1 MFFGIFRRGGDAEKK
16 FSQLHDSLS
25 ESFSRIK
32 NDMESVGDWIKHF
45 NDTNTEQHGKIDEM
59 DKRLLK
65 IEEFIL
71 NMFEQG
77 EINETFG
84 QVSKQ
89 KQTAVRPK
97 QTVEP
102 SKQTF
107 GQVSKQQKSV
117 QTDIEKELY
126 SLTPM
131 ERTVVWSL
139 LNTDMLLSY
148 EDLSRVLGKD
158 TSTVRG
164 QINNI
169 KRKIPQLILEK
180 SESNGKKR
188 FYVEEDKKRE
198 ILVKYVG
205 KNKKKV
211 ESES

>member
-1 MFFGIFRRGGDAEKK
+1 MFFGIFGKKGDVEKK
-16 FSQLHDSLS
+16 FSHLHNSLS

-32 NDMESVGDWIKHF
+32 TDMERVGDWIKHF
-45 NDTNTEQHGKIDEM
+45 NDTNSEQHGRIDEI

-65 IEEFIL
+65 IEEFFMNL
-71 NMFEQG
+71 FEQG
-77 EINETFG
+77 EIEEVFK
-84 QVSKQ
+84 QLSKQ
-89 KQTAVRPK
+89 EQTAVRPK
-97 QTVEP
+97 QTAKP
-102 SKQTF
+102 SKQSF

-117 QTDIEKELY
+117 QTDLEKELY

-148 EDLSRVLGKD
+148 EDLARVLGKD
-158 TSTVRG
+158 SSTVRG
-164 QINNI
+164 QINNV
-169 KRKIPQLILEK
+169 KRKIPELILEK

-188 FYVEEDKKRE
+188 FYIKEEKKRE
-198 ILVKYVG
+198 ILVKYTG

>member
-1 MFFGIFRRGGDAEKK
+1 MFFGIFRKGGDAEKK

-45 NDTNTEQHGKIDEM
+45 NDTNSEQYDKIGEM

-97 QTVEP
+97 QTAKP
-102 SKQTF
+102 SKQSF
-107 GQVSKQQKSV
+107 GHLSKQQKSV
-117 QTDIEKELY
+117 QTDLEKELY

-131 ERTVVWSL
+131 ERTIVWSL

-148 EDLSRVLGKD
+148 EDLARVLGKD

-169 KRKIPQLILEK
+169 KRKIPGLVLEK

-188 FYVEEDKKRE
+188 FYVEEEKKRE

-205 KNKKKV
+205 KNKKRV

>member
-1 MFFGIFRRGGDAEKK
+1 MFFGIFRRGGDVEKK

-32 NDMESVGDWIKHF
+32 NDMESVGDWVKHF
-45 NDTNTEQHGKIDEM
+45 DDTNSKQHNKIDEI
-59 DKRLLK
+59 DRRLLK
-65 IEEFIL
+65 IEEFFL
-71 NMFEQG
+71 NVFEQG
-77 EINETFG
+77 EFDEMFG

-89 KQTAVRPK
+89 EQTAVRPK

-102 SKQTF
+102 SKQSF
-107 GQVSKQQKSV
+107 GQVSKQQNGV
-117 QTDIEKELY
+117 QTDLERELY

-148 EDLSRVLGKD
+148 EDLARILGKD
-158 TSTVRG
+158 ISTVRG

-169 KRKIPQLILEK
+169 KRKMPQLVIEK

-188 FYVEEDKKRE
+188 FYIEEEKKRE
-198 ILVKYVG
+198 ILVKYIG